1 MSKTNQEIS
10 LIANL
15 AVEIAKDLNYTEIY
29 NLAHKALID
38 KLSQET
44 VKALSDEYGERY
56 DYVFLDRGID
66 PFFL

>member
-38 KLSQET
+38 KLGTKTIKE
-44 VKALSDEYGERY
+44 LSDEYGERY
-56 DYVFLDRGID
+56 DYVFLDKGID
-66 PFFL
+66 PFLL